1 MKKRYKLGIIG
12 CGFMATNILRGAV
25 ESDFL
30 RGKKIIVS
38 DISEEQLDKVDY
50 LGVITTNS
58 NLYAAENSEFVLLA
72 VKSADFPAVINGI
85 KKASPDKI
93 ISVIPDIKKSEIKN
107 SLGINLI
114 KVARCVPNMLCT
126 IGEGAIG
133 IDMSDYNRS
142 SDDTEFISNL
152 FNNLG
157 TVISVD
163 ESKLNAVSAIG
174 GCGPTYAFTFLDS
187 LVSAGVNLGLT
198 KSEAQTLAA
207 QTLYGSAQMVLSGDK
222 TIEELLIQSCPAGS
236 KNLQVIKSLEE
247 KKFRET
253 ICESVEACT
262 GKTGEKE

>member
-12 CGFMATNILRGAV
+12 CGFMATTILRGAV

-50 LGVITTNS
+50 LGVISTNS
-58 NLYAAENSEFVLLA
+58 NLYVAQNSEFVVLA
-72 VKSADFPAVINGI
+72 VKSADLPAVLSSI

-107 SLGINLI
+107 SLGIGLI
-114 KVARCVPNMLCT
+114 RVARCVPNYPCT

-133 IDMSDYNRS
+133 IDMSDFNRLT
-142 SDDTEFISNL
+142 DDTEFISKL
-152 FNNLG
+152 FNNIG

-163 ESKLNAVSAIG
+163 EGKLDAVSAIG
-174 GCGPTYAFTFLDS
+174 GCGPTYAFYFLDS
-187 LVSAGVNLGLT
+187 LISAGVKAGLS

-207 QTLYGSAQMVLSGDK
+207 QTLYGCAEMALNGDNK
-222 TIEELLIQSCPAGS
+222 VEELLIKSCPAGS
-236 KNLQVIKSLEE
+236 KNLQVINKLEE
-247 KKFRET
+247 KKFREI
-253 ICESVEACT
+253 ICEAVEACRV
-262 GKTGEKE
+262 KTGDN

>member
-12 CGFMATNILRGAV
+12 CGFMATTILRGAV

-38 DISEEQLDKVDY
+38 DTVEEQLDKVDY

-58 NLYAAENSEFVLLA
+58 NLYVAQNSEFVLLA
-72 VKSADFPAVINGI
+72 VKKPDLPAVLSSI

-107 SLGINLI
+107 ALGIGLI
-114 KVARCVPNMLCT
+114 KVARCVPNMPCT

-142 SDDTEFISNL
+142 PDDTEFLSKL
-152 FNNLG
+152 FNNIG

-163 ESKLNAVSAIG
+163 EGKLGAVSAIG
-174 GCGPTYAFTFLDS
+174 GCGPTYAFAFLDS
-187 LVSAGVNLGLT
+187 LIAAGVKCGLT
-198 KSEAQTLAA
+198 NSEAQTLAA
-207 QTLYGSAQMVLSGDK
+207 QTLYGCAEMALNGDK
-222 TIEELLIQSCPAGS
+222 KVEELLIQSCPAGS
-236 KNLQVIKSLEE
+236 KNLQVINSLEE
-247 KKFRET
+247 LKFREI
-253 ICESVEACT
+253 ICEAVKNCSD
-262 GKTGEKE
+262 KTDD

>member
-12 CGFMATNILRGAV
+12 CGFMATTILRGAV

-58 NLYAAENSEFVLLA
+58 NLYVAENSEFVLLA
-72 VKSADFPAVINGI
+72 VKSADFPAVINSI

-107 SLGINLI
+107 SLGIGLI
-114 KVARCVPNMLCT
+114 KVARCVPNMPCT

-133 IDMSDYNRS
+133 IDMTDYNRS

-152 FNNLG
+152 FNNIG

-163 ESKLNAVSAIG
+163 EGKLNAVSALG
-174 GCGPTYAFTFLDS
+174 GCGPTYAFAFLDS
-187 LVSAGVNLGLT
+187 LVVAGVKNGLSKT
-198 KSEAQTLAA
+198 VAQTLAA
-207 QTLYGSAQMVLSGDK
+207 QTLYGCAEMVLNGDK
-222 TIEELLIQSCPAGS
+222 KVEELLIQSCPAGS
-236 KNLQVIKSLEE
+236 KNLQVVNALEE
-247 KKFRET
+247 NKFRE
-253 ICESVEACT
+253 IISKAVSACID
-262 GKTGEKE
+262 KTDDKD

>member
-12 CGFMATNILRGAV
+12 CGFMATTILRGAI

-50 LGVITTNS
+50 LGVISTNS
-58 NLYAAENSEFVLLA
+58 NLYVAQNSEFVVLA
-72 VKSADFPAVINGI
+72 VKSADLPAVLSSI

-107 SLGINLI
+107 SLGIGLI
-114 KVARCVPNMLCT
+114 RVARCVPNYPCT

-133 IDMSDYNRS
+133 IDMSDFNRLP
-142 SDDTEFISNL
+142 DDTEFISKL
-152 FNNLG
+152 FNNIG

-163 ESKLNAVSAIG
+163 ESKLDAVSAIG
-174 GCGPTYAFTFLDS
+174 GCGPTYAFSFLDS
-187 LVSAGVNLGLT
+187 LISAGVKAGLT

-207 QTLYGSAQMVLSGDK
+207 QTLYGCAEMALNGDNK
-222 TIEELLIQSCPAGS
+222 VEELLIKSCPAGS
-236 KNLQVIKSLEE
+236 KNLQVINKLEE
-247 KKFRET
+247 KKFRE
-253 ICESVEACT
+253 IIYEAVEACT
-262 GKTGEKE
+262 KKTDDN

>member
-12 CGFMATNILRGAV
+12 CGFMATTIIRGAV

-38 DISEEQLDKVDY
+38 DILEEQLDKVDY

-58 NLYAAENSEFVLLA
+58 NLYVAQNSEFVLLA
-72 VKSADFPAVINGI
+72 VKYSDFPTVINSI

-107 SLGINLI
+107 SLGIGLI
-114 KVARCVPNMLCT
+114 KVARCVPNLPCT

-142 SDDTEFISNL
+142 PDDTEFLSKLFSNI
-152 FNNLG
+152 G
-157 TVISVD
+157 TLISVD
-163 ESKLNAVSAIG
+163 ENKLGAVSAIG
-174 GCGPTYAFTFLDS
+174 GCGPTYAFSFLDG
-187 LVSAGVNLGLT
+187 LISAGVKLGLT
-198 KSEAQTLAA
+198 KSESQTLAA
-207 QTLYGSAQMVLSGDK
+207 QTLYGCAEMVLNGDK
-222 TIEELLIQSCPAGS
+222 KVEELLIQSCPVGS
-236 KNLQVIKSLEE
+236 INLQVIKTLEE

-253 ICESVEACT
+253 ICETVETVKLKA
-262 GKTGEKE
+262 GDEE

>member
-12 CGFMATNILRGAV
+12 CGFMATTILRGAV

-58 NLYAAENSEFVLLA
+58 NAYVAQNSEFVLLA
-72 VKSADFPAVINGI
+72 VKSADFSAVISSI
-85 KKASPDKI
+85 KNVSPDKI
-93 ISVIPDIKKSEIKN
+93 ISIIPDIKKCEIKN

-114 KVARCVPNMLCT
+114 KVARCVPNMPCT
-126 IGEGAIG
+126 IGEGVIG

-152 FNNLG
+152 FNNIG

-163 ESKLNAVSAIG
+163 ESKLEAVAALGS
-174 GCGPTYAFTFLDS
+174 CGPTYAFAFLDS
-187 LVSAGVNLGLT
+187 LISAGVKCGLA

-207 QTLYGSAQMVLSGDK
+207 QTLCGCAQMVLSGDK
-222 TIEELLIQSCPAGS
+222 KVEEYLLQSCPAGS
-236 KNLQVIKSLEE
+236 RNLQAMKILEE
-247 KKFRET
+247 KKFRE
-253 ICESVEACT
+253 ILSSAVETCADKN
-262 GKTGEKE
+262 GGNK

>member
-12 CGFMATNILRGAV
+12 CGFMATTILRGAI

-50 LGVITTNS
+50 LGVISTNS
-58 NLYAAENSEFVLLA
+58 NLYVAQNSEFVVLA
-72 VKSADFPAVINGI
+72 VKSVDLPTVINSI
-85 KKASPDKI
+85 KKAFPDKI

-107 SLGINLI
+107 SLGIGLI
-114 KVARCVPNMLCT
+114 RVARCVPNYPCT

-133 IDMSDYNRS
+133 IDMSDFNRLP
-142 SDDTEFISNL
+142 DDTEFISNL

-163 ESKLNAVSAIG
+163 EGKLDAVSAIG
-174 GCGPTYAFTFLDS
+174 ACGPTYAFSFLDS
-187 LVSAGVNLGLT
+187 LISAGVKSGLT

-207 QTLYGSAQMVLSGDK
+207 QTLYGCAEIALNGDNK
-222 TIEELLIQSCPAGS
+222 VEELLIKSCPAGS
-236 KNLQVIKSLEE
+236 KNLQVIKTLEE
-247 KKFRET
+247 KKFREI
-253 ICESVEACT
+253 ICEAVDACT
-262 GKTGEKE
+262 VKTDDK

>member
-12 CGFMATNILRGAV
+12 CGFMATTILRGAV

-58 NLYAAENSEFVLLA
+58 NAYVAQNSEFVLLS
-72 VKSADFPAVINGI
+72 VKSADFPAVIKDI
-85 KKASPDKI
+85 KNASPDKI

-107 SLGINLI
+107 SLGIGLI
-114 KVARCVPNMLCT
+114 KVARCVPNMPCE
-126 IGEGAIG
+126 IGDGAVG

-142 SDDTEFISNL
+142 PDDTEFISKL
-152 FNNLG
+152 FDNIG

-163 ESKLNAVSAIG
+163 ENKLGAVSALG
-174 GCGPTYAFTFLDS
+174 GCGPTYAFMFLDS
-187 LVSAGVNLGLT
+187 LISAGVKSGLT

-207 QTLYGSAQMVLSGDK
+207 QTLYGCAEMVLTGEKSV
-222 TIEELLIQSCPAGS
+222 EELLVQSCPAGS
-236 KNLQVIKSLEE
+236 KNLEAVKVLEE
-247 KKFRET
+247 KNFRD
-253 ICESVEACT
+253 IISGAVEACE
-262 GKTGEKE
+262 GRGGN